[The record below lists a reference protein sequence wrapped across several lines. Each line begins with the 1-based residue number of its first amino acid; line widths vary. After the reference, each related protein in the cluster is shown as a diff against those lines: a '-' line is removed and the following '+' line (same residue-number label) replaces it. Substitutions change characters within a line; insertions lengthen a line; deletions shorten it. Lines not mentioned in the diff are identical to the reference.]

1 MHVVFQFDSLE
12 QDVFEIL
19 HLIRSW
25 RNTIAPINRIPPEIL
40 SLIPDFLDVGEGGGD
55 VIALTHVCRAW
66 RGVFTSRPAL
76 WVDIDLDSMGED
88 QALVYLERSNSF
100 PINLSLYADCD
111 GYPHDLIFKIIPQV
125 IGRLKS
131 LSIDGTPEDLQDITA
146 RLTGPAPLLE
156 YMQVCGD
163 TPHESGRYLVFT
175 STLFNGD
182 LSSLRRLSLDCVHTE
197 LPWKNMVNLTSFA
210 LANTPPDEISVAQLL
225 DFFENAPHLREVDLH
240 FATPTP
246 GAQSRRLVSLTCL
259 KRMEISNS
267 GPPSVLLDHLLIPV
281 GAELVLKADLLNS
294 LVGNLLPRSLDN
306 LDNLSNFTA
315 IKLSIDE
322 SCAYMT
328 FSGPNGQVI
337 VIPTI
342 PQGDKT
348 RLAFRSLAQLDISR
362 TERFRIRNGHSLPRD
377 VVYRALLPLK
387 ELRVLMLYRCY
398 SPHIFIYALYPS
410 KSSPEAVVCPK
421 LEEVVLCGSHG
432 VGFDVR
438 NIIKMVKAR
447 ASRGKKLK
455 TIRIIDGWYKP
466 DPEDMLELRR
476 HVGHAEYS
484 PLVGAIDDD
493 L

>member
-1 MHVVFQFDSLE
+1 VFQFDSLE

-40 SLIPDFLDVGEGGGD
+40 SLIPDFFDVDKRGED

-66 RGVFTSRPAL
+66 RKVFTSRPAL
-76 WVDIDLDSMGED
+76 WVNIDLDSMGED
-88 QALVYLERSNSF
+88 QALVYLERSKSS
-100 PINLSLYADCD
+100 PINLSLYRDD
-111 GYPHDLIFKIIPQV
+111 GGYPHNLFKIIPQV
-125 IGRLKS
+125 IGQLKS
-131 LSIDGTPEDLQDITA
+131 LSINGTPEGLQDIIA
-146 RLTGPAPLLE
+146 HLTGPAPLLE
-156 YMQVCGD
+156 HMRVCGD
-163 TPHESGRYLVFT
+163 TLRVSDRYLVFT
-175 STLFNGD
+175 SSLFNGD
-182 LSSLRRLSLDCVHTE
+182 LSSLRKLSLDCVHTE

-210 LANTPPDEISVAQLL
+210 LVNTPPDEISVTQLL

-246 GAQSRRLVSLTCL
+246 GAQSRQLVSLTCL
-259 KRMEISNS
+259 KRMKISNS

-322 SCAYMT
+322 SCACMT

-362 TERFRIRNGHSLPRD
+362 TERFRIRNGRSLPRD
-377 VVYRALLPLK
+377 VFYRALLPLK
-387 ELRVLMLYRCY
+387 KLRALVLYRCY
-398 SPHIFIYALYPS
+398 NPHIFIYTLYPS

-421 LEEVVLCGSHG
+421 LEEVVLCDSHR